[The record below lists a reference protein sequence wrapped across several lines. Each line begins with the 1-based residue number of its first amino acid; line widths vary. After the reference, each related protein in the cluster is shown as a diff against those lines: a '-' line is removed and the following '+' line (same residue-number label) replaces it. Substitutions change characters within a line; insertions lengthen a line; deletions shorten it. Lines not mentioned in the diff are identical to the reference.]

1 MSAVLNDQDWQ
12 VRAACRGPQ
21 IKIFFPPSHFERK
34 SDKRE
39 RERRAKLI
47 CKTCSVQNDCL
58 NYALRICEQHGVW
71 GGLNETER
79 RQINPIIQ

>member
-58 NYALRICEQHGVW
+58 NYALRIGEQHGIW
-71 GGLNETER
+71 EGSMKQNEDR
-79 RQINPIIQ
+79 

>member
-1 MSAVLNDQDWQ
+1 MTRFPLKGIMSAVLNDQDWQ

-21 IKIFFPPSHFERK
+21 IKFSFLHHILKEK

-47 CKTCSVQNDCL
+47 CKTCSVQMI
-58 NYALRICEQHGVW
+58 A
-71 GGLNETER
+71 
-79 RQINPIIQ
+79 

>member
-34 SDKRE
+34 SDKRGFH
-39 RERRAKLI
+39 RVGAKE
-47 CKTCSVQNDCL
+47 S
-58 NYALRICEQHGVW
+58 GVF
-71 GGLNETER
+71 GTQKVETVYKSN
-79 RQINPIIQ
+79 IPS